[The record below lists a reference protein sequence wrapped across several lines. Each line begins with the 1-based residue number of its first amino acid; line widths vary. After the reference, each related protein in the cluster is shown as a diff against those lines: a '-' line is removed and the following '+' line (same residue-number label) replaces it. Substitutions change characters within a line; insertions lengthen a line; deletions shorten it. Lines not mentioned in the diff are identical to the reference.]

1 MRYYELNTETVIVDL
16 RFSFG
21 LKIILRRNVIYYLSL
36 FPLFFDFFFNPIKI
50 ADYEVFLKACSR
62 VLVEGTSDIAKESA
76 WQVLREAKIRPPT
89 FLLFCTE

>member
-1 MRYYELNTETVIVDL
+1 MRYYELNTETVIVEL

-50 ADYEVFLKACSR
+50 ADY
-62 VLVEGTSDIAKESA
+62 
-76 WQVLREAKIRPPT
+76 
-89 FLLFCTE
+89 